1 MTDFLKGNTPAT
13 IYQQLLGVGSAA
25 DHAGLTAS
33 LKSVFTDDGSGA
45 SNASSFKL
53 STSALRIES
62 SNQLRF
68 RDDAIYI
75 YSSGDT
81 IMNLVADGEI
91 DLATATVDVNATTSC
106 TIDNTNTSNGVQIGA
121 GVSGMPITLGHST
134 SETTVADNL
143 TVTGTTAHTGVVTMA
158 TGVKLQFVDGNEYL
172 SGNSSNLT
180 LGASAD
186 INLTATSD
194 VNLPASVGLTFGADT
209 EKIEGTGSNVLA
221 LVAGGALN
229 VTGAAASTWKTTSGT
244 ILIDSEAA
252 AVTVDGH
259 GGVNIAGTNGSEVDI
274 TTTGAVDINSA
285 GFTLDGTTLSI
296 DGTDDSNVTVTGSGK
311 DLTLS
316 VAGGGTQQLVMSSA
330 GTAANAVVLESK
342 AGGIDILASGAA
354 SSEDIDI
361 VATGSSVNISSSE
374 NAADAIVLSASAG
387 GIDITSSGSAGEDI
401 DISTSSSVN
410 VTSTENAANAIY
422 LRANG
427 GTSETIKVH
436 ADQGT
441 GDDSIYVLSDVGGIS
456 IESGK
461 TGAITNM
468 ASDSASSITNA
479 VIRIGTDTANCDI
492 AIGNGTSDVLIQD
505 NLKVG
510 GDLYVVGTQTYT
522 ALAVSAGTISRITLS
537 NTDEENGAGGRDT
550 ELLFKGE
557 LGAGTVH
564 ELAAITVS
572 HQGSSADMHGQMHF
586 RLNDSSSGASLA
598 SIDGADDVLT
608 LTYDKTA
615 TFGGAIAAGTNVIT
629 GGQVNADNLR
639 LDGNVL
645 SSTDA
650 NGDITLTANGTGGI
664 MMLNTN
670 APGEDSVSIG
680 NNANADG
687 NKALALGRA
696 ARASATD
703 SVSIGDTNTASG
715 ANSVAI
721 GDTNTASATGS
732 IAIGASNTS
741 SGSFSTALGYR
752 GKADRRGEVS
762 FSANYFA
769 SVGDTRCCMF
779 HELDTLTMSSSWQ
792 SINGGT
798 GGITFESDTVA
809 CGQVIIVGSITGA
822 GTCAGYIIDFLAK
835 NDGGTYSVVAQADQP
850 VIHESDANLN
860 AQIAIDSNT
869 LVAQVTDSSST
880 NSMKWSAFW
889 KLVQHTF

>member
-13 IYQQLLGVGSAA
+13 IYQQLLGVGGAA

-91 DLATATVDVNATTSC
+91 DLATATVDINATTAC

-143 TVTGTTAHTGVVTMA
+143 TVTGTTAHTGVVTVA

-172 SGNSSNLT
+172 SGDSTNLT

-186 INLTATSD
+186 INLTATTD
-194 VNLPASVGLTFGADT
+194 INIPANVGLTFGDDG
-209 EKIEGTGSNVLA
+209 EKIEGNGTKLDIMSS
-221 LVAGGALN
+221 GALEL
-229 VTGAAASTWKTTSGT
+229 TGAANSTWKTTSGS
-244 ILIDSEAA
+244 INIDSEAST
-252 AVTVDGH
+252 VEVDGH
-259 GGVNIAGTNGSEVDI
+259 SGVTIQGNAAEIDI
-274 TTTGAVDINSA
+274 VTSGAVDIDSA

-492 AIGNGTSDVLIQD
+492 AIGNGTSDVLIGD
-505 NLKVG
+505 NLKVA

-537 NTDEENGAGGRDT
+537 NTDEENGGGGRDT

-557 LGAGTVH
+557 TGASTVH

-645 SSTDA
+645 SSTDS

-687 NKALALGRA
+687 DKALALGRA

-721 GDTNTASATGS
+721 GDTNTASAAGS
-732 IAIGASNTS
+732 IAIGAANVS

-769 SVGDTRCCMF
+769 AVGDTRCCMF
-779 HELDTLTMSSSWQ
+779 HELDTLTMSGSWQ

-798 GGITFESDTVA
+798 GGITFDSDTVA
-809 CGQVIIVGSITGA
+809 CGQVMIVGSTSGA
-822 GTCAGYIIDFLAK
+822 ALTIGFVIDFLAE
-835 NDGGTYSVVAQADQP
+835 NDGGTYSVIQTNVTSLDT
-850 VIHESDANLN
+850 SDTSFN
-860 AQIAIDSNT
+860 AQVAIDSNT
-869 LVAQVTDSSST
+869 VVAQVTDDSVTS
-880 NSMKWSAFW
+880 SMKWSAFW

>member
-13 IYQQLLGVGSAA
+13 IYQQLLGVGGAA

-91 DLATATVDVNATTSC
+91 DLATATVDINATTAC

-143 TVTGTTAHTGVVTMA
+143 TVTGTTAHTGVVTVA

-172 SGNSSNLT
+172 SGDSTNLT

-186 INLTATSD
+186 INLTATTD
-194 VNLPASVGLTFGADT
+194 INIPANVGLTFGDDG
-209 EKIEGTGSNVLA
+209 EKIEGNGTKLDIMSS
-221 LVAGGALN
+221 GALEL
-229 VTGAAASTWKTTSGT
+229 TGAANSTWKTTSGS
-244 ILIDSEAA
+244 INIDSEAST
-252 AVTVDGH
+252 VEVDGH
-259 GGVNIAGTNGSEVDI
+259 SGVTIQGNAAEIDI
-274 TTTGAVDINSA
+274 VTSGAVDIDSA

-492 AIGNGTSDVLIQD
+492 AIGNGTSDVLIGD
-505 NLKVG
+505 NLKVA
-510 GDLYVVGTQTYT
+510 GDLHVAGAISYT
-522 ALAVSAGTISRITLS
+522 DFTISKSSATTAVYD
-537 NTDEENGAGGRDT
+537 NQNHTDADGGRET
-550 ELLFKGE
+550 TFKFTGE
-557 LGAGTVH
+557 KGSGASVDDMAH
-564 ELAAITVS
+564 IVVS
-572 HQGSSADMHGQMHF
+572 HDGSSADEKGKIEF
-586 RLNDSSSGASLA
+586 KTNAGSEGTSPTTALKLS
-598 SIDGADDVLT
+598 ADN
-608 LTYDKTA
+608 TA
-615 TFGGAIAAGTNVIT
+615 TFSGAIAAGTNAIT
-629 GGQVNADNLR
+629 CGQLNADNLT

-645 SSTDA
+645 SSTDT

-687 NKALALGRA
+687 DKALALGRA

-721 GDTNTASATGS
+721 GDTNTASAAGS
-732 IAIGASNTS
+732 IAIGAANVS

-769 SVGDTRCCMF
+769 AVGDTRCCMF
-779 HELDTLTMSSSWQ
+779 HELDTLTMSGSWQ

-798 GGITFESDTVA
+798 GGITFDSDTVA
-809 CGQVIIVGSITGA
+809 CGQVMIVGSTSGA
-822 GTCAGYIIDFLAK
+822 ALTIGFVIDFLAE
-835 NDGGTYSVVAQADQP
+835 NDGGTYSVIQTNVTSLDT
-850 VIHESDANLN
+850 SDTSFN
-860 AQIAIDSNT
+860 AQVAIDSNT
-869 LVAQVTDSSST
+869 VVAQVTDDSVTS
-880 NSMKWSAFW
+880 SMKWSAFW

>member
-13 IYQQLLGVGSAA
+13 IYKQLLGVGGA
-25 DHAGLTAS
+25 DDHSGLTAT
-33 LKSVFTDDGSGA
+33 LKQVFTDDGAGS
-45 SNASSFKL
+45 SNVSSLKI
-53 STSALRIES
+53 STTALRLES

-75 YSSGDT
+75 YSSADT
-81 IMNLVADGEI
+81 VLNLIADGEI

-186 INLTATSD
+186 INLTATND

-229 VTGAAASTWKTTSGT
+229 LTGAANSTWKTTSGH
-244 ILIDSEAA
+244 INIDSEAS
-252 AVTVDGH
+252 TVEIDGH
-259 GGVNIAGTNGSEVDI
+259 SGVRIQGNAAEIDI
-274 TTTGAVDINSA
+274 ETSGAVDIDSA

-436 ADQGT
+436 ADQST
-441 GDDSIYVLSDVGGIS
+441 AIKSIELLSDLGGID
-456 IESGK
+456 IQAGK

-468 ASDSASSITNA
+468 ASGSDDSDFTAAPIK
-479 VIRIGTDTANCDI
+479 IGTSTANVDI
-492 AIGNGTSDVLIQD
+492 AIGNGTSDVHIGG
-505 NLKVG
+505 NLKVAEN
-510 GDLYVVGTQTYT
+510 LYVVGGITYT
-522 ALAVSAGTISRITLS
+522 DFTISKSSATTAVYDNQNHS
-537 NTDEENGAGGRDT
+537 DADGGRET
-550 ELLFKGE
+550 TFKFTGE
-557 LGAGTVH
+557 K
-564 ELAAITVS
+564 
-572 HQGSSADMHGQMHF
+572 Q
-586 RLNDSSSGASLA
+586 SGASVDDMA
-598 SIDGADDVLT
+598 HIVVSHDGSSSDEKGKIEFKTNAGSEGTSPTTALKLSSDN
-608 LTYDKTA
+608 TA
-615 TFGGAIAAGTNVIT
+615 TFSGAIAAGTQTIT
-629 GGQVNADNLR
+629 CGRIDADNIR

-645 SSTDA
+645 SSTDT

-680 NNANADG
+680 HGAQADG
-687 NKALALGRA
+687 DKALAFGRS
-696 ARASATD
+696 ARANGTD
-703 SVSIGDTNTASG
+703 SVSIGDTSTASG
-715 ANSVAI
+715 SNSVAI
-721 GDTNTASATGS
+721 GNTNTASGQDS

-741 SGSFSTALGYR
+741 SGAFSTALGYR

-762 FSANYFA
+762 FSSNYFA
-769 SVGDTRCCMF
+769 AVGDTRCVNIHTFDSFSM
-779 HELDTLTMSSSWQ
+779 TASWQ
-792 SINGGT
+792 SIDSGT
-798 GGITFESDTVA
+798 GGITFDSDTVA
-809 CGQVIIVGSITGA
+809 CGTVHIVGSTTGA
-822 GTCAGYIIDFLAK
+822 AKTIGYIIEFICE
-835 NDGGTYSVVAQADQP
+835 NDGGSYAIVGTPVVRT
-850 VIHESDANLN
+850 HETEDTDLN
-860 AQIAIDSNT
+860 AQVAIDSST
-869 LVAQVTDSSST
+869 LVAQVIDSGANAGT
-880 NSMKWSAFW
+880 MRWSAFW
-889 KLVQHTF
+889 TIVQHTF

>member
-13 IYQQLLGVGSAA
+13 IYQQLLGVGGAA

-91 DLATATVDVNATTSC
+91 DLATATVDINATTAC

-143 TVTGTTAHTGVVTMA
+143 TVTGTTAHTGVVTVA

-172 SGNSSNLT
+172 SGDSTNLT

-186 INLTATSD
+186 INLTATTD
-194 VNLPASVGLTFGADT
+194 INIPANVGLTFGDDG
-209 EKIEGTGSNVLA
+209 EKIEGNGTKLDIMSS
-221 LVAGGALN
+221 GALEL
-229 VTGAAASTWKTTSGT
+229 TGAANSTWKTTSGS
-244 ILIDSEAA
+244 INIDSEAST
-252 AVTVDGH
+252 VEVDGH
-259 GGVNIAGTNGSEVDI
+259 SGVTIQGNAAEIDI
-274 TTTGAVDINSA
+274 VTSGAVDIDSA

-537 NTDEENGAGGRDT
+537 NTDEENGGGGRDT

-586 RLNDSSSGASLA
+586 RLNDSISGASLA

-645 SSTDA
+645 SSTDS

-687 NKALALGRA
+687 DKALALGRA

-721 GDTNTASATGS
+721 GDTNTASAAGS
-732 IAIGASNTS
+732 IAIGAANVS

-769 SVGDTRCCMF
+769 AVGDTRCCMF
-779 HELDTLTMSSSWQ
+779 HELDTLTMSGSWQ

-798 GGITFESDTVA
+798 GGITFDSDTVA
-809 CGQVIIVGSITGA
+809 CGQVMIVGSTSGA
-822 GTCAGYIIDFLAK
+822 ALTIGFVIDFLAE
-835 NDGGTYSVVAQADQP
+835 NDGGTYSVIQTNVTSLDT
-850 VIHESDANLN
+850 SDTSFN
-860 AQIAIDSNT
+860 AQVAIDSNT
-869 LVAQVTDSSST
+869 VVAQVTDDSVTS
-880 NSMKWSAFW
+880 SMKWSAFW